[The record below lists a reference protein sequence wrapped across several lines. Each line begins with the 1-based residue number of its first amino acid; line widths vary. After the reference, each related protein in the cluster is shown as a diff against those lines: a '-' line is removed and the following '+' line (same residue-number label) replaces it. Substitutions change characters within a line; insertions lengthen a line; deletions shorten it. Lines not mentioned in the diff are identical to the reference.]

1 MVNIAVPDERLLER
15 LTGRRVC
22 GKCSGTFHISKL
34 TDERTCPVC
43 GWTLTHRDDD
53 QPVTIRQRL
62 KVYHEQTA
70 PLIGYYEGKGKLRT
84 VDGDCPPEDV
94 LESIVAALECA

>member
-1 MVNIAVPDERLLER
+1 MNSCSTGSR
-15 LTGRRVC
+15 GRRVC

-34 TDERTCPVC
+34 ADARVCPVC

-84 VDGDCPPEDV
+84 VDGDCAPRGSAREHPRRPG
-94 LESIVAALECA
+94 VAR